1 MKYFILYGLIGNW
14 IAGLFMTE
22 ETIKCLIAFAVLIG
36 GAIVCEMIF
45 TSLKK
50 KKQYLLCLGV
60 LAAYILIYG
69 VVMITVILILYVIAH
84 MMESQD
90 HAPKTKRTSEVENRE
105 RRNLLL
111 LESFSSDKVL
121 RSLDSYNQQLYKN
134 ELENLFYD
142 DSYTEQEAE
151 MRIRRWDFYID
162 NPMEGSERWKKLHSA
177 D

>member
-14 IAGLFMTE
+14 IAGLFKTE

-60 LAAYILIYG
+60 LLGYVFIYG
-69 VVMITVILILYVIAH
+69 LVMIAVILILYVIAL

-90 HAPKTKRTSEVENRE
+90 NTPATKRTSEVENRE

-111 LESFSSDKVL
+111 VESYSSDKVL

-142 DSYTEQEAE
+142 NSYTEQEAE

-162 NPMEGSERWKKLHSA
+162 NPMEGSERWKELHP
-177 D
+177 DD

>member
-1 MKYFILYGLIGNW
+1 MRYFLYYGLIGNW
-14 IAGLFMTE
+14 ITGLFMTE
-22 ETIKCLIAFAVLIG
+22 ETIKCLIAFVILIG

-45 TSLKK
+45 SSLKK
-50 KKQYLLCLGV
+50 KKQYLFCLGV
-60 LAAYILIYG
+60 LVAYILIYG
-69 VVMITVILILYVIAH
+69 LVMSAVLLILYIVAR
-84 MMESQD
+84 MLESQD
-90 HAPKTKRTSEVENRE
+90 NTPKTKKTSEVENRE

-111 LESFSSDKVL
+111 IESYSSDKVL
-121 RSLDSYNQQLYKN
+121 RSLDSYNQQVYKN

-162 NPMEGSERWKKLHSA
+162 HPMEGSERWKELHPY

>member
-1 MKYFILYGLIGNW
+1 MKYFLYYGLIGDW

-36 GAIVCEMIF
+36 GTIVREMIF

-60 LAAYILIYG
+60 LVAYILIYG
-69 VVMITVILILYVIAH
+69 FVMIAVILILYVIAL

-90 HAPKTKRTSEVENRE
+90 HAPKTKRTSDVENRE

-111 LESFSSDKVL
+111 VESYSSDRVM
-121 RSLDSYNQQLYKN
+121 RSLDSYNQQVYKN

-162 NPMEGSERWKKLHSA
+162 HPMVGTERWKELHP
-177 D
+177 DD

>member
-1 MKYFILYGLIGNW
+1 MNYFLFYGLIGNW
-14 IAGLFMTE
+14 IAGLFKTE
-22 ETIKCLIAFAVLIG
+22 EMIKCLIAFAVLIG
-36 GAIVCEMIF
+36 GTIVCEMIF

-69 VVMITVILILYVIAH
+69 FVMIAVILILYVIAL

-90 HAPKTKRTSEVENRE
+90 HAPAAKRTSEVENRE

-111 LESFSSDKVL
+111 VESYSSDKVL

-151 MRIRRWDFYID
+151 MCIRRWDFYID
-162 NPMEGSERWKKLHSA
+162 NPMEGSERWKELHP
-177 D
+177 DD

>member
-60 LAAYILIYG
+60 LLGYVFIYG
-69 VVMITVILILYVIAH
+69 LVMIAIILILYVIAL

-90 HAPKTKRTSEVENRE
+90 NTPATK
-105 RRNLLL
+105 
-111 LESFSSDKVL
+111 
-121 RSLDSYNQQLYKN
+121 KN
-134 ELENLFYD
+134 
-142 DSYTEQEAE
+142 
-151 MRIRRWDFYID
+151 IR
-162 NPMEGSERWKKLHSA
+162 GGK
-177 D
+177 